1 MQINSHGK
9 NLKIHLPEN
18 QAKPNPKAGS
28 TDSGNGV
35 EQTEQVKPQG
45 LLDRLH
51 GDAKVRERLLVEIE
65 SKIQTGEF
73 LTRSAAV
80 ETAQAIA
87 DL

>member
-1 MQINSHGK
+1 MQINGHGK
-9 NLKIHLPEN
+9 NLKIHLPESL
-18 QAKPNPKAGS
+18 AKPNLKAGS
-28 TDSGNGV
+28 TGSGNGV
-35 EQTEQVKPQG
+35 EQTEQVKSQG

-51 GDAKVRERLLVEIE
+51 GDAKVRERMLVEIE
-65 SKIQTGEF
+65 SKIQTGEY